1 MDDRRL
7 LGNRGEHDAEEFLF
21 GLGYKTIER
30 QWRSPFG
37 EIDLICLAPKEN
49 EIVFVEVKT
58 RQSLEG
64 GYPEESVTA
73 KKLRHM
79 EAAAECFLRERT
91 WENRPYRFDV
101 IAITEVWP
109 NPPEIQHLVGV

>member
-7 LGNRGEHDAEEFLF
+7 LGNQGERNAEEFLF
-21 GLGYKTIER
+21 GKGYKTIER
-30 QWRSPFG
+30 QWRSKFG
-37 EIDLICLAPKEN
+37 EIDLICLAPGGE
-49 EIVFVEVKT
+49 EVVFVEVKT
-58 RQSLEG
+58 RHSLEE

-101 IAITEVWP
+101 IAIAEVWP
-109 NPPEIQHLVGV
+109 DPPDVQHLIGV